1 MIPPGSNGLYIRNLG
16 IKHLNLSAL
25 KAGGTL
31 PPLEL
36 IKIAGVDMNNPES
49 LRNGIRRFGKVL
61 EELESAL

>member
-16 IKHLNLSAL
+16 IKHLYLSAL

-36 IKIAGVDMNNPES
+36 IKIAGVDMPNENQSEDNNQ
-49 LRNGIRRFGKVL
+49 NCTKKYIYI
-61 EELESAL
+61 